1 MERKEAKSQASVFA
15 GMTIPEYDDYV
26 RQFMETPARRRPPA
40 TKRTVCGLYFFKM
53 SQAAHTTMS
62 AVNSRFIKVSF
73 HIIYIIEYMSIYLFY
88 YISTKCAIIKMIY

>member
-1 MERKEAKSQASVFA
+1 MPVLFPA
-15 GMTIPEYDDYV
+15 GRIVP
-26 RQFMETPARRRPPA
+26 QFMIIEPARRRPPA